1 MVTAGQTSPE
11 LGALSG
17 KGTHEIRLEHWVAL
31 ILVTIVGAWARWRFI
46 DLPMRYDESFTV
58 WRYASRGLRTV
69 LGDYSLPNNHVLH
82 SLGVHIAARIG
93 GLEPEVVRLPAYLA
107 GVALIPISFW
117 AVVRIAGANAAVLT
131 AGLVAG
137 WPVLI
142 EYSVNAR
149 GYSMAALLGMACVA
163 VGWRIR
169 TGSDTAWTVLI
180 MGGLG
185 ALGLWVVPTFL
196 FLWAGIL
203 LWVLLPGDHGPI
215 WARAR
220 KGGLSGLVSGAG
232 ALLLYSPILATDGP
246 AALLANRFVMGST
259 GAFFA
264 SRGQFFAEV
273 ADRWFHAVPWAVV
286 AVVTL
291 GFVFAAVGG
300 AGREARMLAW
310 AMTGGSLLFLL
321 VIQATPPPRTWVPL
335 VPPALSV
342 SAVGMAW
349 MVEKGVRKPRAS
361 SMIAAVTGL
370 VLAVAVGLTLRDDGT
385 TLSAEGSGPSDAPA
399 IMLRL
404 GELLEPG
411 DEVVLVQRLSAPIRY
426 HALAAG
432 RELPSVEPGSVGQG
446 NVYLVTGPNPRIE
459 RLLTNL
465 GLADL
470 GEAELVS
477 SFPSGEIWVITP
489 RQRPFRPA
497 I

>member
-1 MVTAGQTSPE
+1 MVIAGQTSPE
-11 LGALSG
+11 LGALPG
-17 KGTHEIRLEHWVAL
+17 KGTHEMRLEHWVAI

-69 LGDYSLPNNHVLH
+69 LSDYSLPNNHVLH
-82 SLGVHIAARIG
+82 SLGVYIAARIG
-93 GLEPEVVRLPAYLA
+93 GLEPEVIRLPAFLT

-117 AVVRIAGANAAVLT
+117 AVLRIAGANAAVLT

-149 GYSMAALLGMACVA
+149 GYSMAALLGMVCVA

-169 TGSDTAWTVLI
+169 TGSGTGWTVLI
-180 MGGLG
+180 LGGLG

-196 FLWAGIL
+196 FVWAGVLFWI
-203 LWVLLPGDHGPI
+203 LLPGDHGPI
-215 WARAR
+215 WARAQQA
-220 KGGLSGLVSGAG
+220 GLSGLVSGVG
-232 ALLLYSPILATDGP
+232 ALVLYSPILATDGP
-246 AALLANRFVMGST
+246 AALLANRFVT
-259 GAFFA
+259 GPTGGFFS
-264 SRGQFFAEV
+264 SRGQFLADV

-286 AVVTL
+286 AAVGL
-291 GFVFAAVGG
+291 GFVLAALGG
-300 AGREARMLAW
+300 AGREPKMLAW
-310 AMTGGSLLFLL
+310 AITGGSLIFLL

-349 MVEKGVRKPRAS
+349 MVEKAVRKPRAS
-361 SMIAAVTGL
+361 NMIAAAIGL
-370 VLAVAVGLTLRDDGT
+370 IVAVAVGLTLSDDGT
-385 TLSAEGSGPSDAPA
+385 GLSAEGSGPADAPA
-399 IMLRL
+399 IVQRL
-404 GELLEPG
+404 GELLDPG

-432 RELPSVEPGSVGQG
+432 RELPSFEPSPVRQG
-446 NVYLVTGPNPRIE
+446 NVFVVTGPNPRIE
-459 RLLTNL
+459 RLLANL
-465 GLADL
+465 GLTDL
-470 GEAELVS
+470 GQAELVS

-489 RQRPFRPA
+489 GQ
-497 I
+497 

>member
-1 MVTAGQTSPE
+1 MVIAGPTSSG
-11 LGALSG
+11 LGELSG
-17 KGTHEIRLEHWVAL
+17 KGTHEIRIEHWVAL
-31 ILVTIVGAWARWRFI
+31 ILVIIVGAWARWRFI

-58 WRYASRGLRTV
+58 WRYASRDLRTV
-69 LGDYSLPNNHVLH
+69 LSDYSLPNNHVLH

-107 GVALIPISFW
+107 GVVLIPISFW

-149 GYSMAALLGMACVA
+149 GYSMAALLGMVCVA

-169 TGSDTAWTVLI
+169 TGLGTASTVLLL
-180 MGGLG
+180 GGLG
-185 ALGLWVVPTFL
+185 AIGLWVVPTFL
-196 FLWAGIL
+196 FVWAGVLFWI
-203 LWVLLPGDHGPI
+203 LLPGDHGPI
-215 WARAR
+215 PVRAR
-220 KGGLSGLVSGAG
+220 QAGLSGLVSGVG
-232 ALLLYSPILATDGP
+232 ALLLYSPILATDGA
-246 AALLANRFVMGST
+246 AALLANRFVAGQT
-259 GAFFA
+259 GGYFS
-264 SRGQFFAEV
+264 SRGQFLAEV
-273 ADRWFHAVPWAVV
+273 ADRWFHAVPRAAVAVV
-286 AVVTL
+286 AL

-300 AGREARMLAW
+300 AGRGPKMLAW
-310 AMTGGSLLFLL
+310 AITGGSLLFLL
-321 VIQATPPPRTWVPL
+321 AVQATPPPRTWVPL
-335 VPPALSV
+335 VPPVLSV
-342 SAVGMAW
+342 SALGLAW
-349 MVEKGVRKPRAS
+349 MVETATPKPRLS
-361 SMIAAVTGL
+361 SMIAAAIGL
-370 VLAVAVGLTLRDDGT
+370 LLAVMVGLTLSDDGT
-385 TLSAEGSGPSDAPA
+385 GLSAEESGPADAPA
-399 IMLRL
+399 IVTRL

-411 DEVVLVQRLSAPIRY
+411 DEVVLAQRLSAPIRY

-432 RELPSVEPGSVGQG
+432 RELPSFEPSPVRQG

-489 RQRPFRPA
+489 GQ
-497 I
+497 